1 MRYRLNR
8 KQTIILVAAA
18 MVVAI
23 ITCIS
28 FMNYDRNMMK
38 QNVDLY
44 FMNEDG
50 TNIVAESNT
59 IKYKNDSELIADI
72 IQELREGPSL
82 ASRGRIMSKDT
93 QLNSVEFHGDK
104 SVVVDLSEEFLT
116 EDSSKNVLAIY
127 AITKSIC
134 STGKLLSVQVTVN
147 GAAITDRDGKELGF
161 VAASDINL
169 ETEEYSS
176 EMREVTLYF
185 ANSSK
190 TGLVREVRT
199 IMITDQQPIGQYII
213 KELIK
218 GPEDKSLQSVL
229 SKETVL
235 MSVELEDN
243 ICYLNFKSDF
253 LNKNAG
259 GSDHEKLVIYSI
271 VNSLTELQTI
281 GRVQFYMDGKRVDS
295 FGSFGIKDYIERNIN
310 IIEEK

>member
-1 MRYRLNR
+1 MKQIMNR
-8 KQTIILVAAA
+8 KQTFILVAAA
-18 MVVAI
+18 VVVAI
-23 ITCIS
+23 ISGFII
-28 FMNYDRNMMK
+28 MNYDRSTMK

-59 IKYKNDSELIADI
+59 IRYKNDSELIADI
-72 IQELREGPSL
+72 IEELREGPSL
-82 ASRGRIMSKDT
+82 ANRGRIMSKDT
-93 QLNSVEFHGDK
+93 QLNSVEFRGEK
-104 SVVVDLSEEFLT
+104 SVIVDLSEEFMT
-116 EDSSKNVLAIY
+116 DDSSKNVLAVY

-134 STGKLLSVQVTVN
+134 STGKILSVQVTVN
-147 GAAITDRDGKELGF
+147 GGIITDRDGNELGF

-185 ANSSK
+185 ADSSK

-199 IMITDQQPIGQYII
+199 IMITDQQPIEQYII
-213 KELIK
+213 NELIK
-218 GPEDKSLQSVL
+218 GPEGKDMHSVL

-235 MSVELEDN
+235 MSVDVEDN

-253 LNKNAG
+253 LSKNAG
-259 GSDHEKLVIYSI
+259 ESDHEKLVIYSI
-271 VNSLTELQTI
+271 VNSLTELQNI

-295 FGSFGIKDYIERNIN
+295 FGSFNIKNYIERDNS
-310 IIEEK
+310 IIEE